1 MAQHEIKNKD
11 GLTPLQLAC
20 QAGSLTVVELLWEH
34 QPSLAKATGGSS
46 LLGSSNTTSGKQK
59 RRRDRK
65 RDLLHDFHLSRMTP
79 LEIAAFSGRHDVLTL
94 LCNKMHRRLRAEH
107 LAAPLVWCTESGH
120 TECVHVL
127 CERMVTIRG
136 VTGATDIDACA
147 CLSGAMFVAIDRGA
161 LETLEVLSSHSDI
174 LDGGCRATVGTT
186 VGATVGAA
194 AGAGAVGA
202 GAAGLTRTTQ
212 TTWSTILGC
221 RNLQG
226 DNLLVA
232 CGRSMKGKECLEILC
247 GDGRNLM
254 MRSELRRAESHGD
267 GTNAVVCFFLCSLFF
282 FVGNMIFN
290 SLFFF

>member
-1 MAQHEIKNKD
+1 
-11 GLTPLQLAC
+11 
-20 QAGSLTVVELLWEH
+20 
-34 QPSLAKATGGSS
+34 
-46 LLGSSNTTSGKQK
+46 
-59 RRRDRK
+59 
-65 RDLLHDFHLSRMTP
+65 MTP
-79 LEIAAFSGRHDVLTL
+79 LEIAAFFGRHDVLTL

-174 LDGGCRATVGTT
+174 LDGGCRATVGAD
-186 VGATVGAA
+186 VG
-194 AGAGAVGA
+194 AGAGAGADAGADADA
-202 GAAGLTRTTQ
+202 GAAGLTPTTQ
-212 TTWSTILGC
+212 TTWSTILSC

-232 CGRSMKGKECLEILC
+232 CARSSKGKECLEVLC
-247 GDGRNLM
+247 GDGRSVM
-254 MRSELRRAESHGD
+254 MKSELRRAESHGD
-267 GTNAVVCFFLCSLFF
+267 GTNAVVCLFFSLFF
-282 FVGNMIFN
+282 
-290 SLFFF
+290 LLET